1 LFETREEGQYPDRTD
16 QAQTQSKLETI
27 RYLFYGRQPLDKV
40 RLPAKIGEVGV
51 RAKTVTI
58 EFGWTG
64 TDIEDRLIPES
75 DRPEIQP
82 RLTIQVGN
90 DLSIID
96 RFETSTIPIISGN
109 EKKNC
114 TFIPSS
120 GLSRKDV
127 DLLWSRIAL
136 TQEEQQIVDALNII
150 TTNVE
155 RVSIISNPELGMA
168 RTPVVKLKDENHP
181 IPLHSLG
188 DGMNRL
194 FYIALALVNSRDGL
208 LLIDEVGS
216 GLHYSIQLEL
226 WRLIFTLASRLR
238 VQVFATTHSNDCI
251 LAFQLAAQENKE
263 EEGMLVR
270 LERRGNMIVPILG
283 SYALCV
289 K

>member
-1 LFETREEGQYPDRTD
+1 
-16 QAQTQSKLETI
+16 
-27 RYLFYGRQPLDKV
+27 
-40 RLPAKIGEVGV
+40 
-51 RAKTVTI
+51 
-58 EFGWTG
+58 
-64 TDIEDRLIPES
+64 
-75 DRPEIQP
+75 
-82 RLTIQVGN
+82 
-90 DLSIID
+90 
-96 RFETSTIPIISGN
+96 
-109 EKKNC
+109 
-114 TFIPSS
+114 
-120 GLSRKDV
+120 
-127 DLLWSRIAL
+127 
-136 TQEEQQIVDALNII
+136 
-150 TTNVE
+150 
-155 RVSIISNPELGMA
+155 MA

-270 LERRGNMIVPILG
+270 LERRGNMIVPILFDEERL
-283 SYALCV
+283 AIATREEIEV
-289 K
+289 R